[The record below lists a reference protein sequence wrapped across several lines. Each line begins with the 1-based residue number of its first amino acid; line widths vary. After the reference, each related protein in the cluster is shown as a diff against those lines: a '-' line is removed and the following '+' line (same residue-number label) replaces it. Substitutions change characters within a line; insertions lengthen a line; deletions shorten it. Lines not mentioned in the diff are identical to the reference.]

1 MGKPME
7 MSCGE
12 IARSYRGAADKK
24 AQLKILAELNCCSQ
38 QEIRDILIAEGVKPQ
53 ELPRQ
58 RQKKSKAPAEIVRE
72 VKKYEASKKEDLIR
86 EALGMMRNKIV
97 EQVEVFRTEYETI
110 MAEYEGKLSQID
122 AILGKE

>member
-1 MGKPME
+1 MGKPTE

-12 IARSYRGAADKK
+12 IARSYRAAEDKK
-24 AQLKILAELNCCSQ
+24 AQLKVLAELNLCSQ

-58 RQKKSKAPAEIVRE
+58 RKKNKAPAEIVRE
-72 VKKYEASKKEDLIR
+72 VKKHEASKKDDLIR
-86 EALGMMRNKIV
+86 EALAMMREKVVAQI
-97 EQVEVFRTEYETI
+97 ETFRTEYETI